1 MVSGATD
8 LPGRDDRMTRFIR
21 SGYWIAVRDEARKA
35 LATLLVFAALAAGCQ
50 DVSFQLALR
59 PLEDGGAGSSASAGA
74 AGSVGGAG
82 LGTGGAAGSARDAG
96 AATGEAMGA
105 GGGAGAASGGTAGSG
120 PPVQAL
126 CSDPLTFADPD
137 LESLVTSSV
146 GPIHP
151 ADVAGITELDLV
163 LAIVPANVF
172 SLDYSAPPVADGWIT
187 SLVGVEC
194 LTSLEKLGMDP
205 IDIDLGPLAQLP
217 HLTELDFGPM
227 IETTLPRLPQITT
240 LVGPA
245 PLFAASTGADNTAAV
260 LRAFPSLEWLDIT
273 GNFGAPDAGIALSAL
288 TNLTHLE
295 VDQCSGLNATDLEPL
310 TNLTDLSLPTCGLT
324 DSSFLGYLTQLTSL
338 DLSGNI
344 LQDITSIS
352 ACAQLTILDLSGNV
366 VRDVS
371 PLASNVQLTS
381 LNLDGDV
388 VREISPLSGLTKLA
402 TLHLS
407 GNVIQDLSP
416 LSKLTDLTDID
427 LSKNLIVDLSPLV
440 ANPGIGA
447 GDLLDVSGNQLDCT
461 QQQQNIATLRQRG
474 VTLSTDCL

>member
-1 MVSGATD
+1 
-8 LPGRDDRMTRFIR
+8 
-21 SGYWIAVRDEARKA
+21 VRDEARKT

-50 DVSFQLALR
+50 DVSFHLALR
-59 PLEDGGAGSSASAGA
+59 PAEDGGAGSSAIAGA

-82 LGTGGAAGSARDAG
+82 LGTGGAAGSPRDAG
-96 AATGEAMGA
+96 AETGEAMGA
-105 GGGAGAASGGTAGSG
+105 GGGAGAAPGGTAGSG
-120 PPVQAL
+120 PSVQAI
-126 CSDPLTFADPD
+126 CSDPLAFADPD
-137 LESLVTSSV
+137 IEPFVRQAIGLPS

-151 ADVAGITELDLV
+151 ADVAGLTGLDLFF
-163 LAIVPANVF
+163 AAVPDNVS

-194 LTSLEKLGMDP
+194 LTSLEKLAMDP

-240 LVGPA
+240 LVGPG
-245 PLFAASTGADNTAAV
+245 PRFGASAGADNMAAV
-260 LRAFPSLEWLDIT
+260 LRAFPSLESLDIE
-273 GNFGAPDAGIALSAL
+273 GNFGAPDAGPALSAL

-310 TNLTDLSLPTCGLT
+310 TNLTDLSLSTCGLT
-324 DSSFLGYLTQLTSL
+324 DSLFLGYLTQLTSL

-352 ACAQLTILDLSGNV
+352 DCAQLTVLDLSGNV

-371 PLASNVQLTS
+371 PLVWNVQLTS

-388 VREISPLSGLTKLA
+388 VRDISPLSGLTKLA

-447 GDLLDVSGNQLDCT
+447 GDLLDVSSNQLDCT
-461 QQQQNIATLRQRG
+461 KQRQNIATLRQRG